1 MGYCTLQAVNVQ
13 LFPADGFILQNAS
26 THSIFYITECA
37 YDIMFIKNLIQVTCN
52 TNRHFL

>member
-26 THSIFYITECA
+26 THSIFYVTECA